1 MKKKIYKIILATVV
15 ITMFS
20 NCGSKVTICDCLK
33 DDGSHKKDSEEIEFM
48 FPNMMIR
55 HWVTG
60 KFISVS
66 KRGKKDKDTFMGKLI
81 KPIYNVSSREVQL
94 TTLGLFLFA
103 VLKIRLWD
111 KRRTD
116 YIYNLM
122 YSKYRIFCQIYFPDT
137 YIDSDGSV
145 YTEQTEQEEQT
156 EQTIIN

>member
-1 MKKKIYKIILATVV
+1 MNITANIISTLHLFFVIFVV
-15 ITMFS
+15 SVPFITDNPFFLMYYCFVIFFVMVHWKL
-20 NCGSKVTICDCLK
+20 NNDTCVLTLIESKL
-33 DDGSHKKDSEEIEFM
+33 
-48 FPNMMIR
+48 
-55 HWVTG
+55 
-60 KFISVS
+60 
-66 KRGKKDKDTFMGKLI
+66 RGKKDKDTFMGKLI